1 MTQASPRWMRR
12 CDLKNASQASQA
24 HLFSLYS
31 FAASEL
37 AGEFGLGSHRSDC
50 TISMKSVVEEA
61 IGTQDGDSDLQFAAV
76 ICDLRH
82 TWMEVKIA
90 DTS

>member
-1 MTQASPRWMRR
+1 MRK

-50 TISMKSVVEEA
+50 TISVKSVAEEA
-61 IGTQDGDSDLQFAAV
+61 IGTQHGDRDLRFASV
-76 ICDLRH
+76 MCDLRR